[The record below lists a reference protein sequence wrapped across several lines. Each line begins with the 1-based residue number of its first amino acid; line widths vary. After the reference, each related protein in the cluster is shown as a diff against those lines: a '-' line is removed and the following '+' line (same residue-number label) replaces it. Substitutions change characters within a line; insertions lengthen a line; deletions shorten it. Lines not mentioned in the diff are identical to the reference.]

1 MWGSG
6 EPLGF
11 KQRDLVRTEGCRK
24 VDLESRRVWDESR
37 ESQGDPDISRVGV
50 RITESNRST
59 D

>member
-11 KQRDLVRTEGCRK
+11 KQRDVMRTEGCRK
-24 VDLESRRVWDESR
+24 VDLESRRVRDESR
-37 ESQGDPDISRVGV
+37 GSQGDPDISWVGV
-50 RITESNRST
+50 MITESNRST

>member
-11 KQRDLVRTEGCRK
+11 KQRDGLRTEGCRK
-24 VDLESRRVWDESR
+24 VDLESRRVRDESR
-37 ESQGDPDISRVGV
+37 QSQGDPDISWVGV
-50 RITESNRST
+50 MITESNRST